1 MVGNGSDFEQLVL
14 PLWEAG
20 RAAWSGLPVPWESFT
35 AHLHPI
41 LASEA
46 EPSAKLKTLKGEDLY
61 LACACTLRIP
71 GAHEAFHRRY
81 LAQMPMYLSHMNLP
95 AAMVEDVRQLV
106 SARLFVGEADSP
118 PRIASYGGRSSLP
131 SWLRTLAVR
140 TALNLKAK
148 KDEQHTGKQR
158 EDVADRVFAVAQ
170 DPELEFI
177 KARYA
182 DAFRAAIRSAV
193 RELPEEQRTVLH
205 LYVVEGLTTTKI
217 GALFQVSH
225 TAVSR
230 WLSRARE
237 AILEQTQALLRR
249 QLGIHTEEV
258 LSLARLVRSQLD
270 VSLAG
275 ALGGRDARLP
285 QR

>member
-1 MVGNGSDFEQLVL
+1 MDADGSDLEQMLL
-14 PLWEAG
+14 TLWAAG
-20 RAAWSGLPVPWESFT
+20 REAWPTLPVPQDLFT
-35 AHLHPI
+35 AHLQPI
-41 LASEA
+41 LASEP
-46 EPSAKLKTLKGEDLY
+46 EPSAYLKTLKGEDLY
-61 LACACTLRIP
+61 LACACTLRLP
-71 GAHEAFHRRY
+71 GSHEAFDRRY
-81 LAQMPMYLSHMNLP
+81 LAQMPLYLSHMNLP

-106 SARLFVGEADSP
+106 SARLFVNEAGSP

-148 KDEQHTGKQR
+148 KDEQHTGMQR

-170 DPELEFI
+170 DPEMEFI

-182 DAFRAAIRSAV
+182 DAFRTAIRSAV

-205 LYVVEGLTTTKI
+205 LYVVEGLTTTRI

-230 WLSRARE
+230 WLSSARE

-249 QLGIHTEEV
+249 QLGINTEEF
-258 LSLARLVRSQLD
+258 LSLVRLVRSQLD

-275 ALGGRDARLP
+275 ALEGRDARLP